1 MSADRSQ
8 NRYLLATA
16 DRPQLPHTPPA
27 DRDPGAWVPHTGSV
41 PPNNTQAYSHG
52 AHIDELRKALDRGHA
67 HRIDRARIG
76 PLTALFQFATELPAA
91 VLAFLTLPRPCSS
104 HGTWSAAR

>member
-1 MSADRSQ
+1 MGSTYRERSSEQ
-8 NRYLLATA
+8 HA
-16 DRPQLPHTPPA
+16 
-27 DRDPGAWVPHTGSV
+27 
-41 PPNNTQAYSHG
+41 QAYSHG

-76 PLTALFQFATELPAA
+76 PLTALFQLATELPAA